1 LAKRTT
7 EPGIGDA
14 KNDLMKN
21 KQTVIGKIQRGSVLS
36 LAVMAALKLSGASA
50 IAGNIKVNSDLPSQ
64 LAKSATLSHVESG
77 KVLNVVLVL
86 ASKDPNGAAEFVR
99 RVSTPDDPLYGKFLT
114 PEQFGAA
121 YGPNDSD
128 YEAVKAWVTQNG
140 LSLNEISLS
149 HTTLSVRGTVAQF
162 ESLFAT
168 SIDNYQAPDGRSFFS
183 ASAAPSVSTEIAAR
197 LSGVIG
203 LSSYTGF
210 VPMVIRKRAQEANGV
225 HTDSAGGTGPGGA
238 YSASDLRT
246 AYNIPTHLSPE
257 KTQTVA
263 LFEQGG
269 FAKSDITKYEKEN
282 ALPDVPV
289 NVHKVNG
296 YGGGINDPNI
306 ELEAVLDI
314 DMVIGINPAV
324 AAINVYEDGDDSFGV
339 ALLDALKDIAND
351 NTAQTVSISYGTDE
365 VIQGTTQMAA
375 EGVLFQQLAAQGQS
389 VFVSAGDDGAYGRTG
404 VGLNVSDP
412 GSQPYVTSVGG
423 TTLFTGPNSVYIN
436 EETWNHLASGYGATG
451 GGASSYW
458 TIPEW
463 QVRTLY
469 FHKIGGFAKQLAA
482 EPDTV
487 GSSNGASSTMRNIP
501 DIAAVGD
508 PLTGVAVYSAINGGW
523 QQVGGTSVSA
533 PIWAGYLSIIDAARE
548 IVGLGRFGLINP
560 DLYFLAFTE
569 PGLIDIRD
577 GSNGDAALY
586 GGIPGYNAGP
596 GYDDCTGWGSMLGEL
611 FAANS
616 LVVHPTVIGNV
627 PPPPTGFSG
636 TAAKTTAD
644 LKWTKTPRAKG
655 YLIEVIQQDSTALTF
670 YIAKGTSVQLTGL
683 TPKTTYIASLYPV
696 NINGTNLVTN
706 TIYITTQ

>member
-1 LAKRTT
+1 
-7 EPGIGDA
+7 
-14 KNDLMKN
+14 MKN
-21 KQTVIGKIQRGSVLS
+21 KHTVIGKIQRGSVLT
-36 LAVMAALKLSGASA
+36 LAVIAALKLSSASA
-50 IAGNIKVNSDLPSQ
+50 IAGNIKVHSDLPSA
-64 LAKSATLSHVESG
+64 LAKSGTVSHVEPG
-77 KVLNVVLVL
+77 KSLNVVFIL
-86 ASKDPNGAAEFVR
+86 ASKDPNGATEFVR
-99 RVSTPDDPLYGKFLT
+99 RVSTPEDPLYARFLT

-121 YGPNDSD
+121 YGPTDSD

-140 LSLNEISLS
+140 LSLNELSLS
-149 HTTLSVRGTVAQF
+149 HTTLSVHGTVAQF
-162 ESLFAT
+162 ESLLAT
-168 SIDNYQAPDGRSFFS
+168 SIDNYQAPDGKIFFS
-183 ASAAPSVSTEIAAR
+183 ANAAPSVPAEIALR

-203 LSSYTGF
+203 LSNYTGF
-210 VPMVIRKRAQEANGV
+210 VPMVIRKPAQDANGV
-225 HTDSAGGTGPGGA
+225 HPDGAGGTGPGGA

-246 AYNIPTHLSPE
+246 AYEIPTHLSPQ

-282 ALPDVPV
+282 GLPDVPV

-296 YGGGINDPNI
+296 YGGGINNPNI

-324 AAINVYEDGDDSFGV
+324 AAVNVYEDGDDSFGV

-351 NTAQTVSISYGTDE
+351 NTAQTISISYGTDE
-365 VIQGTTQMAA
+365 IIQGTTQMAA

-389 VFVSAGDDGAYGRTG
+389 VFVSSGDDGAYGRTG
-404 VGLNVSDP
+404 IGLNVSDP
-412 GSQPYVTSVGG
+412 GSQPNVTCVGG
-423 TTLFTGPNSVYIN
+423 TTLFTGPNSVYAD
-436 EETWNHLASGYGATG
+436 EETWNDLATGFGATG
-451 GGASSYW
+451 GGASTYW

-469 FHKIGGFAKQLAA
+469 FRKPGGFAKQLDA

-487 GSSNGASSTMRNIP
+487 GSSNGASTTMRNIP
-501 DIAAVGD
+501 DVAAVGD
-508 PLTGVAVYSAINGGW
+508 PLTGVSVYSAINGGW
-523 QQVGGTSVSA
+523 QQVGGTSVST

-569 PGLIDIRD
+569 PGLTDVED
-577 GSNGDAALY
+577 GTNGNAALY
-586 GGIPGYNAGP
+586 GGIPGYSAGP
-596 GYDDCTGWGSMLGEL
+596 GYDDCTGWGSMFGEL

-616 LVVHPTVIGNV
+616 LVVHPTIIGNV

-636 TAAKTTAD
+636 TTEKTTAD

-655 YLIEVIQQDSTALTF
+655 YLIEVTQPGTTAVTF
-670 YIAKGTSVQLTGL
+670 YIAKDTSVQLTGL
-683 TPKTTYIASLYPV
+683 TPKTPYVASLFPV
-696 NINGTNLVTN
+696 NKNGTNLVST
-706 TIYITTQ
+706 TIYITTE